1 MRFRFENARIGTS
14 ERLVI
19 YEYKIL
25 HCLGVDD
32 GIARAQNSQ
41 ISLRLRRTVEDGGE
55 QLGIQTSQFGES
67 LRVSPLGLVRIVVH
81 RSELAGVGVQTI
93 MPWPCQQMAYPTRV
107 SADFHGKKPGN
118 PAACGGGEWPASP
131 AYGCV
136 KPRLAFSLESPLDE
150 SGGQAREIKL
160 KSFPSEAPGR
170 FTATRQG

>member
-19 YEYKIL
+19 CEYKIL
-25 HCLGVDD
+25 HCLGLDD

-118 PAACGGGEWPASP
+118 PAACGGGEWIN
-131 AYGCV
+131 
-136 KPRLAFSLESPLDE
+136 E
-150 SGGQAREIKL
+150 
-160 KSFPSEAPGR
+160 PSIWLRQTAVGFFLGISPGR
-170 FTATRQG
+170 IGGASSRNKIKELSQ